1 MSGTEAL
8 LPSPVSGEG
17 AEEEW
22 ELLRIVDRRQRYKK
36 FEYLVEYKGYPLAV
50 DYEWRPEA
58 ELQSTAPRLLKDFI
72 NLYESR
78 KTA

>member
-1 MSGTEAL
+1 MTGEA
-8 LPSPVSGEG
+8 ST
-17 AEEEW
+17 AEAEY
-22 ELLRIVDRRQRYKK
+22 ELQRIIDRRMRYKK

-78 KTA
+78 KTV